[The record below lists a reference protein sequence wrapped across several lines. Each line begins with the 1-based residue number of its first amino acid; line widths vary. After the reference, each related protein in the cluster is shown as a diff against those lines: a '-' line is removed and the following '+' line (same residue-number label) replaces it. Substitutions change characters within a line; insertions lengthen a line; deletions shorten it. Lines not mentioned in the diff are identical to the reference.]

1 MNKINKILERIIVI
15 NNLVNKSNPN
25 KLILKLNISNFY
37 SLATDEH
44 IKKSM
49 NRIFYKETLPY
60 LYDKKEIELVNNPK
74 NGIITR
80 EVTSAYFSNMVLEG
94 VDKQITDFCK
104 RFRVNYSR
112 HMDDIFLTGINI
124 KNLKIAEEYLVFLL
138 GKENFEI
145 NKADIKI
152 VSCDQSVLSLMK
164 RFKTRSISRKERK
177 KLKIIFH
184 NYLKSVYE
192 SKIPNRK
199 VYKTDSINVIKNY
212 INYIQSTDL
221 GYYISIRKYIS
232 SIIKRF
238 QIRNCANIK
247 ILCEVL
253 ALWLLI
259 KFWKY

>member
-1 MNKINKILERIIVI
+1 MGGLIYVCMRYGAMLK
-15 NNLVNKSNPN
+15 LVTSVYCNRYN
-25 KLILKLNISNFY
+25 KLVTVILIIAWCIADIKGQVTVNTMIIS
-37 SLATDEH
+37 
-44 IKKSM
+44 I
-49 NRIFYKETLPY
+49 
-60 LYDKKEIELVNNPK
+60 
-74 NGIITR
+74 
-80 EVTSAYFSNMVLEG
+80 
-94 VDKQITDFCK
+94 
-104 RFRVNYSR
+104 
-112 HMDDIFLTGINI
+112 
-124 KNLKIAEEYLVFLL
+124 
-138 GKENFEI
+138 I

-184 NYLKSVYE
+184 NYLKSVYD

-253 ALWLLI
+253 AL
-259 KFWKY
+259 